1 MCGGEKSL
9 ILFFKYYFIFIPFL
23 LIQEGENENDIINY
37 FNNNIN
43 IEFIFLKSIYLLIYQ
58 TIERLLKAYYA
69 AI

>member
-1 MCGGEKSL
+1 M
-9 ILFFKYYFIFIPFL
+9 LFFKYYFIFIPFL
-23 LIQEGENENDIINY
+23 LIQEGENKNDIINY

-58 TIERLLKAYYA
+58 TIEKLLKAYYA